1 MRKLAAKRPFVQ
13 AYRVG
18 LTAASIPDPLVAFSE
33 ALVRRAQN
41 GDAEAFAELIEDQY
55 DRIYRTAWRW
65 CGNAHDAEDI
75 AQDVCVRIGQS
86 LASFDGRSAFSSWV
100 YRVTLNMVRDWQ
112 RAGRRRGAYVDAYAE
127 IAPTEEAPS
136 QEDAATSSQLWGAVR
151 KLPEKQR
158 DAVLL
163 VYAEDL
169 SHAQAAE
176 VMGIKEATVSFHV
189 HEARKTLRGL
199 L

>member
-1 MRKLAAKRPFVQ
+1 LVHAQ
-13 AYRVG
+13 QVG
-18 LTAASIPDPLVAFSE
+18 LTAASKIEPSAALTE

-41 GDAEAFAELIEDQY
+41 GDGEAFAELIEEQY
-55 DRIYRTAWRW
+55 DRIFRTAWRW
-65 CGNAHDAEDI
+65 CGNAPDAEDI
-75 AQDVCVRIGQS
+75 AQDVCVRLGEA
-86 LASFDGRSAFSSWV
+86 LGSFDGRSAFSSWV
-100 YRVTLNMVRDWQ
+100 YRITINKVRDSQ
-112 RAGRRRGAYVDAYAE
+112 RAGRRRNAHADAYAE
-127 IAPTEEAPS
+127 IAPTEEAAS
-136 QEDAATSSQLWGAVR
+136 QEDAATNRELWCAVR
-151 KLPEKQR
+151 RLPAKQR

-176 VMGIKEATVSFHV
+176 IMGIKEATVSFHV